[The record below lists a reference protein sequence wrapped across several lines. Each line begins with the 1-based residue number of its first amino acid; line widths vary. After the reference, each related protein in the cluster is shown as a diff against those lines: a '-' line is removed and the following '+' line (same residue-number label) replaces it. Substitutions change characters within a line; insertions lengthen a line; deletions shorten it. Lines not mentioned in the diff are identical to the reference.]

1 MKLVFGITMSNC
13 AGNNSTSCYF
23 NVRLEVILLVLSP
36 SEIGNIYVGR
46 MEKNVG

>member
-1 MKLVFGITMSNC
+1 MKLVFGIKMSSC
-13 AGNNSTSCYF
+13 AENNSTSSYF

-36 SEIGNIYVGR
+36 SELGNIYVCI